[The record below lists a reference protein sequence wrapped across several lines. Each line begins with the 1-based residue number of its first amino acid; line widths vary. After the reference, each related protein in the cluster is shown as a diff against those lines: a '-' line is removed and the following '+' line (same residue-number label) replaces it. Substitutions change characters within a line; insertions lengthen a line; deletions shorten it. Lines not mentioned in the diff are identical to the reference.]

1 MENIWEYDDFI
12 FKGSELK
19 GMTQKGKDKIK
30 IEGHTDMIIPELSP
44 EGLPITRI
52 GDNAFYRR
60 GLTTVVIPDTV
71 ESIGYDAF
79 GVCKLKEVKLP
90 SALVSIEGFAF
101 YNNKLGRLSQFDIK
115 QPKNYF
121 IGAVGGDV
129 VAFSDKKGKIEI
141 LGNLIDKEGKKL
153 RSNELNEQ
161 MMEKGEITIKPL
173 QKSNRQPF
181 YMATKETMTGM
192 EEQEFIISI
201 KNHKIESMQFIEN
214 MDTNVFIINKI
225 PRDII
230 SQIILQDFIFTQKI
244 SKDTY
249 IKHVG
254 KELKNNQN
262 LRNLLLSGLNDEYL
276 TADQKKLK
284 DELIEFLK
292 RDENRKDILPILNKG
307 ENLDSQDVIKTLQL
321 SPQKGRDMIIIGQEN
336 LSKNVLQWILDN
348 NRKIA
353 VDLLDENTAKSLG
366 FKYPTQV
373 RRTIGASEINHT
385 LARHGAKSKLVQ
397 NSGQKEVTLD
407 DISKWTQYADD
418 ADKRLISKDSL
429 GQEVLISAKQING
442 YYVVVESI
450 RKKHNEL
457 AFKTMYFEN
466 GKLENSKIFKPRD
479 N

>member
-1 MENIWEYDDFI
+1 MSDGKKLY
-12 FKGSELK
+12 SVELEQLEAVK
-19 GMTQKGKDKIK
+19 FNPSGKDLTEQTSKSNDGDHGTTTPAAPS
-30 IEGHTDMIIPELSP
+30 EVLSNDSTTKLTKAQAK
-44 EGLPITRI
+44 ESLPILDENKSI
-52 GDNAFYRR
+52 MLGNAEDR
-60 GLTTVVIPDTV
+60 
-71 ESIGYDAF
+71 AF
-79 GVCKLKEVKLP
+79 
-90 SALVSIEGFAF
+90 LVF

-292 RDENRKDILPILNKG
+292 RDENRKDILPSN
-307 ENLDSQDVIKTLQL
+307 
-321 SPQKGRDMIIIGQEN
+321 
-336 LSKNVLQWILDN
+336 
-348 NRKIA
+348 
-353 VDLLDENTAKSLG
+353 
-366 FKYPTQV
+366 
-373 RRTIGASEINHT
+373 
-385 LARHGAKSKLVQ
+385 
-397 NSGQKEVTLD
+397 
-407 DISKWTQYADD
+407 
-418 ADKRLISKDSL
+418 
-429 GQEVLISAKQING
+429 
-442 YYVVVESI
+442 
-450 RKKHNEL
+450 
-457 AFKTMYFEN
+457 
-466 GKLENSKIFKPRD
+466 
-479 N
+479 

>member
-1 MENIWEYDDFI
+1 
-12 FKGSELK
+12 
-19 GMTQKGKDKIK
+19 
-30 IEGHTDMIIPELSP
+30 
-44 EGLPITRI
+44 
-52 GDNAFYRR
+52 
-60 GLTTVVIPDTV
+60 
-71 ESIGYDAF
+71 
-79 GVCKLKEVKLP
+79 
-90 SALVSIEGFAF
+90 
-101 YNNKLGRLSQFDIK
+101 
-115 QPKNYF
+115 
-121 IGAVGGDV
+121 
-129 VAFSDKKGKIEI
+129 
-141 LGNLIDKEGKKL
+141 
-153 RSNELNEQ
+153 
-161 MMEKGEITIKPL
+161 
-173 QKSNRQPF
+173 
-181 YMATKETMTGM
+181 MATKETMTGM
-192 EEQEFIISI
+192 EEQEFIIPI

-249 IKHVG
+249 IQHVG